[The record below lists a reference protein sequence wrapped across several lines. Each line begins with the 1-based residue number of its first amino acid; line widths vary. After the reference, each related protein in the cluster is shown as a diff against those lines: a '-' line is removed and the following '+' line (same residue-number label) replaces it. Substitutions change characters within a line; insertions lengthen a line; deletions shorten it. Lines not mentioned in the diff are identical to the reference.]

1 MSANTK
7 ANRFQTFEE
16 RANPELVGPRVEALR
31 KKMKTKKVDAFL
43 VPRADAHRGENVPA
57 GDERLSY
64 ISSFTGSA
72 GTAIVAQDK
81 AALVVDGR
89 YTLQAPTQ
97 TDTDVFEIVDLSPTA
112 TADWLIA
119 NLKKGQKVG
128 YDGWL
133 HTPKEVETLD
143 RKLAA
148 KGIKLIEVSN
158 LVDAIWKDRPAPPTN
173 DIYTLE
179 VAQTGKSASDKL
191 AELQKQML
199 EKGADYLVLTL
210 PESTNWL
217 LNIRGSD
224 IANTPVSLGFAIV
237 PQSGASR
244 FFVQPEKIN
253 PVIQAELSDVT
264 VLEPI
269 EELEEAL
276 KSMYTDS
283 VWFDDATAPIKL
295 VNLAKSVGAT
305 IITDKDPVVIAKA
318 RKNAAEVEGM
328 KAAQTSDALAMAR
341 FLSWLDD
348 EAPKGKLTE
357 IEIVEKLEDC
367 RRQSNELLDISFETI
382 SGSGPNGAIVHYRV
396 SENTSRTL
404 NPGELMLVDSGGQ
417 YRNGTTDITRTM
429 ATGDTTPD
437 QRKHFTLVLKG
448 MIALSRVH
456 FHKGATG
463 AHLDALARQFLWNE
477 GLNYAHGTGHGVGA
491 LLGVHEGPCGI
502 SGVNHTVL
510 EEGNILSNE
519 PGFYL
524 EGEYGIRIENLIMVV
539 PSEKNEKFLKFDT
552 LTYTPIDLRLIEKDL
567 LTPEEIE
574 WLNDYHQKC
583 YELIADRLEDDKQEW
598 LKQATRAI

>member
-1 MSANTK
+1 MSANAKT
-7 ANRFQTFEE
+7 NRFQTFEE
-16 RANPELVGPRVEALR
+16 RTNPDLVAPRVNALR
-31 KKMKTKKVDAFL
+31 NQLKANNIDAFL

-57 GDERLSY
+57 GDERLAY

-72 GTAIVAQDK
+72 GTAIVGTEK

-89 YTLQAPTQ
+89 YTLQAPKQ
-97 TDTDVFEIVDLSPTA
+97 TDTNIFEIVDLSPTA

-119 NLKKGQKVG
+119 NLKKGNKVG

-133 HTPKEVETLD
+133 HTPKEIETLD
-143 RKLAA
+143 AKLAKA
-148 KGIKLIEVSN
+148 GIELVEVSN
-158 LVDAIWKDRPAPPTN
+158 MVDAIWEDRPAPPTN
-173 DIYTLE
+173 DIYTLDD
-179 VAQTGKSASDKL
+179 AQTGKSAADKL
-191 AELQKQML
+191 TDLQKQMA
-199 EKGADYLVLTL
+199 EKNADYLVLTL

-224 IANTPVSLGFAIV
+224 ISNTPVSLGFAIV
-237 PQSGASR
+237 PQQGVTR

-276 KSMYTDS
+276 TSTTTDS

-295 VNLAKSVGAT
+295 VNIAKSVGAT
-305 IITDKDPVVIAKA
+305 IINDKDPIVIAKA
-318 RKNAAEVEGM
+318 RKNPAEVEGM
-328 KAAQTSDALAMAR
+328 KAAQTSDAVAMAR
-341 FLSWLDD
+341 FLSWLDA

-357 IEIVEKLEDC
+357 TEIVEKLEDC

-396 SENTSRTL
+396 TENTNRTL

-463 AHLDALARQFLWNE
+463 AHLDVLARQFLWNE

-502 SGVNHTVL
+502 SGINHNVL

-539 PSEKNEKFLKFDT
+539 PSEKNEKFLKFET
-552 LTYTPIDLRLIEKDL
+552 LTYTPIDLRLIDKDL
-567 LTPEEIE
+567 MTPEEIE
-574 WLNDYHQKC
+574 WLNDYHQQC
-583 YELIADRLEDDKQEW
+583 YDLIADRLEDDKKEW

>member
-1 MSANTK
+1 MSANAKT
-7 ANRFQTFEE
+7 NRFQTFEE
-16 RANPELVGPRVEALR
+16 RTNPDLVAPRVNALR
-31 KKMKTKKVDAFL
+31 DQLKENNIDVFL

-57 GDERLSY
+57 GDERLAY

-72 GTAIVAQDK
+72 GTAIVGTEK

-89 YTLQAPTQ
+89 YTLQAPKQ
-97 TDTDVFEIVDLSPTA
+97 TDTKIFEIVDLSPTA

-119 NLKKGQKVG
+119 NLKKGDKVG

-133 HTPKEVETLD
+133 HTPKEIETLD
-143 RKLAA
+143 AKLAKA
-148 KGIKLIEVSN
+148 SIELVEVSN
-158 LVDAIWKDRPAPPTN
+158 MVDAIWKDRPAPPTN
-173 DIYTLE
+173 DIYTLDD
-179 VAQTGKSASDKL
+179 AQTGKSAADKL
-191 AELQKQML
+191 TDLQKQMA
-199 EKGADYLVLTL
+199 EKNADYLVLTL

-224 IANTPVSLGFAIV
+224 ISNTPVSLGFAIV
-237 PQSGASR
+237 PQQGVTR

-276 KSMYTDS
+276 TSTTTDS

-295 VNLAKSVGAT
+295 VNIAKSVGAT
-305 IITDKDPVVIAKA
+305 IINDKDPIVIAKA
-318 RKNAAEVEGM
+318 RKNPAEVEGM
-328 KAAQTSDALAMAR
+328 KAAQTSDAVAMTR
-341 FLSWLDD
+341 FLSWLDA

-357 IEIVEKLEDC
+357 TEIVEKLEDC

-396 SENTSRTL
+396 TENTNRTL

-463 AHLDALARQFLWNE
+463 AHLDVLARQFLWNE

-502 SGVNHTVL
+502 SGINHNVL

-539 PSEKNEKFLKFDT
+539 PSEKNDKFLKFET
-552 LTYTPIDLRLIEKDL
+552 LTYTPIDLRLIDKDL
-567 LTPEEIE
+567 MTPEEIE
-574 WLNDYHQKC
+574 WLNDYHQQC
-583 YELIADRLEDDKQEW
+583 YDLIADRLEDDKKEW

>member
-112 TADWLIA
+112 TGDWLIA

-148 KGIKLIEVSN
+148 KGIKLVEVSN

-463 AHLDALARQFLWNE
+463 AHLDVLARQFLWNE

-502 SGVNHTVL
+502 SGVNHNVL

-552 LTYTPIDLRLIEKDL
+552 LTYTPIDLRLVEKDL

>member
-1 MSANTK
+1 MSANAKT
-7 ANRFQTFEE
+7 NRFQTFEE
-16 RANPELVGPRVEALR
+16 RTNPDLVAPRVNALR
-31 KKMKTKKVDAFL
+31 DQLKANNIDAFL

-57 GDERLSY
+57 GDERLAY

-72 GTAIVAQDK
+72 GTAIVGTEK

-89 YTLQAPTQ
+89 YTLQAPKQ
-97 TDTDVFEIVDLSPTA
+97 TDTNIFEIVDLSPTA

-119 NLKKGQKVG
+119 NLKKGNKVG

-133 HTPKEVETLD
+133 HTPKEIETLD
-143 RKLAA
+143 AKLAKA
-148 KGIKLIEVSN
+148 GIELVEVSN
-158 LVDAIWKDRPAPPTN
+158 MVDAIWEDRPAPPTN
-173 DIYTLE
+173 DIYTLDD
-179 VAQTGKSASDKL
+179 AQTGKSAADKL
-191 AELQKQML
+191 TELQKQMA
-199 EKGADYLVLTL
+199 EKNADYLVLTL

-224 IANTPVSLGFAIV
+224 ISNTPVSLGFAIV
-237 PQSGASR
+237 PQQGVTR
-244 FFVQPEKIN
+244 CFVQPEKIN

-276 KSMYTDS
+276 TSTTTDA

-295 VNLAKSVGAT
+295 VNIAKSVGAT
-305 IITDKDPVVIAKA
+305 IINDKDPIVIAKA
-318 RKNAAEVEGM
+318 RKNPAEVEGM
-328 KAAQTSDALAMAR
+328 KAAQTSDAVAMVR
-341 FLSWLDD
+341 FLSWLDA

-357 IEIVEKLEDC
+357 TEIVEKLEDC

-396 SENTSRTL
+396 TENTNRTL

-429 ATGDTTPD
+429 TTGDTTPD

-463 AHLDALARQFLWNE
+463 AHLDVLARQFLWNE

-502 SGVNHTVL
+502 SGINHNVL

-539 PSEKNEKFLKFDT
+539 PSEKNDKFLKFET
-552 LTYTPIDLRLIEKDL
+552 LTYTPIDLRLIDKDL
-567 LTPEEIE
+567 MTPEEIE
-574 WLNDYHQKC
+574 WLNDYHQQC
-583 YELIADRLEDDKQEW
+583 YDLIADRLEDDKKEW